1 MNGIL
6 LVDKPVGISSHAAVS
21 RVRRATGVRRVGHA
35 GTLDPGASGLL
46 VLGIGAGTR
55 LLTFLVGLDKSYLAT
70 IRLGI
75 ATDSD
80 DAAGTVV
87 SSAGCPAGAPVEVG
101 LASFR
106 GPIRQRP
113 SAVSA
118 IKIDGRRAYQRVRSG
133 ETVELPE
140 RPVVVHSLDVL
151 AVRSLT
157 ITTDEAAEVPVMD
170 VDVSMSVSSGTYVR
184 AIARDLGIALGCGGH
199 LTSLRRTS
207 VGPFGIGEAMTV
219 EADVEVPLRAVIPL
233 GSAAAQVLPV
243 WTVPAADQLAVT
255 HGTRLLCDQGD
266 RTGPIALLSESGDL
280 LAVSSCSDG
289 RWQHHFVVPSA
300 TLEPS

>member
-1 MNGIL
+1 MNGVL
-6 LVDKPVGISSHAAVS
+6 LVDKPVGISSHAAVA

-55 LLTFLVGLDKSYLAT
+55 LLTFMVGLDKSYEAT

-75 ATDSD
+75 TTDSD
-80 DAAGTVV
+80 DADGHVM
-87 SSAGCPAGAPVEVG
+87 SSLGCPADAPVEAG
-101 LASFR
+101 LAAFR

-133 ETVELPE
+133 ENVELPA
-140 RPVVVHSLDVL
+140 RPVVVHALDVL
-151 AVRSLT
+151 AARSLT
-157 ITTDEAAEVPVMD
+157 IAMADSVQVRVLD

-184 AIARDLGIALGCGGH
+184 AVARDLGIALGCGGH

-207 VGPFGIGEAMTV
+207 VGPFGIAEAIPL
-219 EADVEVPLRAVIPL
+219 EADVHVPSSAVIPL
-233 GSAAAQVLPV
+233 GSAAARVLPV
-243 WTVPAADQLAVT
+243 WPVPAADRAAVT
-255 HGTRLLCDQGD
+255 HGARMTCDLGD
-266 RTGPIALLSESGDL
+266 QTGPVALLSESGDL
-280 LAVSSCSDG
+280 LSVASCSDG
-289 RWQHHFVVPSA
+289 RWRHHFVVPSD